1 MTRRW
6 YRRRRLLWAGVLL
19 GLVVIVAVLS
29 SSTPRFESTTNW
41 CRLLATAARNGR
53 RTRCSASPAAQE
65 SPPILAVA
73 TALVHAAPALAAP
86 S

>member
-29 SSTPRFESTTNW
+29 VVDAALRIYDQLVS
-41 CRLLATAARNGR
+41 ATRNR
-53 RTRCSASPAAQE
+53 RTKWKENTMFSIVRLARIAA
-65 SPPILAVA
+65 ILAVA
-73 TALVHAAPALAAP
+73 TALVNAAPALAAP